1 MLKAFH
7 RFQIFEMLLFTI
19 STVKKLVIIMF
30 LFTLTTSHNKRKGT
44 GNAQQVGSWTHK
56 DVADDMNNN
65 YIPNNKQ
72 NLPYIQDINI
82 EQNYLNG
89 VPIQNNAKGSSRVDI
104 SVTNNVNNNVH
115 VGDIKTGN
123 ANYTTRQKNKN
134 ANNINGSNNQNG
146 LTFNHQE
153 INP

>member
-1 MLKAFH
+1 
-7 RFQIFEMLLFTI
+7 
-19 STVKKLVIIMF
+19 MF
-30 LFTLTTSHNKRKGT
+30 LFTLTTSYNKRKGT

-104 SVTNNVNNNVH
+104 SITNNVNNNVH

-123 ANYTTRQKNKN
+123 ANYITRQKNKN
-134 ANNINGSNNQNG
+134 ANNINGSNCC
-146 LTFNHQE
+146 LAH
-153 INP
+153 